1 MTPLPPSALRADVWL
16 WAARFF
22 KTRNLCRQAIIGGKI
37 EVGGVCCKP
46 ARMLRV
52 GDLLHITRG
61 DERFEIKVLGLSQR
75 RGPASVAVSLF
86 AETEASLVAR
96 EALRE
101 QKRLLAASVQM
112 PARRPS
118 KQERRK
124 IHRFKQNAAAG
135 PL

>member
-1 MTPLPPSALRADVWL
+1 MAMRVDVWL

-52 GDLLHITRG
+52 GDMLRITRAE
-61 DERFEIKVLGLSQR
+61 ERFEIEVQGLSGR
-75 RGPASVAVSLF
+75 RGAANSAVTLYR
-86 AETEASLVAR
+86 ETEASLAGR

-124 IHRFKQNAAAG
+124 IHRFKQNDAAG